1 MKKLLIIFIGLLSF
15 NNICAQKY
23 TDTYIKDAN
32 KVAVDWWNQINT
44 KKYVS
49 SYDKLSDIL
58 KNRATLEE
66 WTTQISTLMDEF
78 GNLENR
84 VVTDIYFQS
93 ELEGL
98 EDGFYVIIE
107 YDVKYSKTRNHSEE
121 LLLKQNDQLQW
132 EIADFNYTFQNL

>member
-1 MKKLLIIFIGLLSF
+1 MKKLLIIFISLLSL
-15 NNICAQKY
+15 NNVCAQKY
-23 TDTYIKDAN
+23 TNTYIKDAN

-66 WTTQISTLMDEF
+66 WVTQISALMDEF

-132 EIADFNYTFQNL
+132 EIADFNYTFQN